1 MASPALTHFL
11 PRFGVAAAM
20 AGVLG
25 LSGCQTWNAQ
35 DSLPP
40 TSGVQP
46 LKGLAQNVSVRR
58 NAMGMPLIESN
69 TFHDALFSLGYV
81 HASDR
86 INQMVTLRLLAQG
99 RLAEMAGASMLD
111 ADRYMRAVNLKKSAG
126 ELYKASSPR
135 LKRFFEVYARGVNA
149 YLFRYADKLPG
160 DLAASGY
167 KPEYWKPEDSALIF
181 ALLNFSQSANLP
193 EEIQSLVLAQTVT
206 SDKLAWLTPSAPDEN
221 LPLAEA
227 DKLQGLKLNGQ
238 IPGLSELS
246 NASQQLSTLNL
257 LGATSANNWA
267 IAPQRSRSGKSL
279 LASDA
284 HGPLMAPS
292 LWSFVQ
298 IRAPKYQAAGVTIA
312 GLPMVLGGFNGKVAW
327 SMTSVLG
334 DNQDLFLEKIRRQG
348 SSLTYEVNGKWQP
361 LGVRNETYFV
371 KGQRPIREA
380 VYETRHGALLNSAQ
394 AAAQGSGFGLA
405 LQTPSFTDDK
415 SLDAFFDLTRAQ
427 TVERAS
433 DASREIRAITTNLV
447 FADASNIGWQVT
459 GRFPN
464 RREGEG
470 LLPSPGWE
478 GRYDWDGYADPMLH
492 PYDQDPA
499 QGWLGTANQRVIPDG
514 YGMQLSKSWAAPERG
529 ERLAELAGGSKHD
542 SRSVIAMQYDQT
554 TTFAAKLKKVF
565 EAPGMKQPLK
575 QAIDAL
581 PEAERSKAREAFTR
595 LMAFD
600 GKLSP
605 TSADAALYELFL
617 QESMKQ
623 IFLDELGPPSS
634 PAWKA
639 FVANG
644 DTSYAAQADH
654 LLGREDSPFWDDVRT
669 PQKED
674 KAQILARSLAA
685 AISAGDSQLGGDHRA
700 WQWGKMHSYQW
711 SNAIGQTVRGPL
723 AAGGDHTTLNTAAFA
738 WGQDFATTRAPSMRF
753 IVDFGQAEPL
763 MGQNGTGQSGN
774 PLSPNYLNGIDAWL
788 KGQYIGLPMQPQ
800 NFDRVYGKTRL
811 TLTPGK

>member
-11 PRFGVAAAM
+11 PRFGVAAAV

-35 DSLPP
+35 DTLPP

-99 RLAEMAGASMLD
+99 RLAEMSGASMLD

-160 DLAASGY
+160 DLASSGY

-193 EEIQSLVLAQTVT
+193 EEISSLVLAQTVT
-206 SDKLAWLTPSAPDEN
+206 TDKLAWLTPSAPDEN

-238 IPGLSELS
+238 IPGLTELS
-246 NASQQLSTLNL
+246 GASQQLSALNL
-257 LGATSANNWA
+257 LGTTSSNNWA

-284 HGPLMAPS
+284 HGPLAAPS

-298 IRAPKYQAAGVTIA
+298 IRAPKYQAAGVTVA
-312 GLPMVLGGFNGKVAW
+312 GLPLVLGGFNGKVAW

-433 DASREIRAITTNLV
+433 DASREIRAIALNLV

-499 QGWLGTANQRVIPDG
+499 QGWLGTANQRVIPHG
-514 YGMQLSKSWAAPERG
+514 YGMQLSNSWAAPERG
-529 ERLAELAGGSKHD
+529 ERLAELAGSGKHD

-565 EAPGMKQPLK
+565 EAPGMKQTLK

-581 PEAERSKAREAFTR
+581 PEADRSKAREAFTR

-605 TSADAALYELFL
+605 TSADAAIYELFL

-623 IFLDELGPPSS
+623 IFLDELGPESS

-639 FVANG
+639 FIANG
-644 DTSYAAQADH
+644 DLSYAAQADH
-654 LLGREDSPFWDDVRT
+654 LLGREDSPFWDDIRT

-674 KAQILARSLAA
+674 KAVILARSFAA
-685 AISAGDSQLGGDHRA
+685 AISAGESQLGGDHRA
-700 WQWGKMHSYQW
+700 WQWGKLHSYAW
-711 SNAIGQTVRGPL
+711 KNSNGQTVRGPL

-738 WGQDFATTRAPSMRF
+738 WGQDFTTTRAPSMRF
-753 IVDFGQAEPL
+753 IVDFGQTEPL

-774 PLSPNYLNGIDAWL
+774 PVSPNYLNGIDAWL

>member
-11 PRFGVAAAM
+11 PRFGVAAAVT
-20 AGVLG
+20 GVLS

-35 DSLPP
+35 DTLPP

-69 TFHDALFSLGYV
+69 SFHDALFTLGYV

-99 RLAEMAGASMLD
+99 RLAEMSGASMLD
-111 ADRYMRAVNLKKSAG
+111 ADRYMRAVNLKKSAD

-167 KPEYWKPEDSALIF
+167 KPEYWKPEDSALMF

-193 EEIQSLVLAQTVT
+193 EEIASLVLAQTVS

-238 IPGLSELS
+238 IPGLTELS
-246 NASQQLSTLNL
+246 NASQQLAAVNL
-257 LGATSANNWA
+257 LGASTSNNWA
-267 IAPQRSRSGKSL
+267 IAPQRSRSGKSI
-279 LASDA
+279 LASDS
-284 HGPLMAPS
+284 HGPLAAPS
-292 LWSFVQ
+292 LWTFVQ
-298 IRAPKYQAAGVTIA
+298 IRAPKYQAAGVTVA

-327 SMTSVLG
+327 SATSVLG

-348 SSLTYEVNGKWQP
+348 NSLTYEVNGKWQP

-394 AAAQGSGFGLA
+394 AIQGNGFGLA

-427 TVERAS
+427 NVERAS
-433 DASREIRAITTNLV
+433 DASREIRAIALNMV

-492 PYDQDPA
+492 PYDQDPT
-499 QGWLGTANQRVIPDG
+499 QGWLGTANQRVIPHG
-514 YGMQLSKSWAAPERG
+514 YGMQLSNSWAAPERG
-529 ERLAELAGGSKHD
+529 ERLAELANSGKQDG
-542 SRSVIAMQYDQT
+542 RSVIAMQYDQT
-554 TTFAAKLKKVF
+554 TTFAAKLKKMF

-581 PEAERSKAREAFTR
+581 PEADRSKAREAFTR

-600 GKLSP
+600 GKLNP
-605 TSADAALYELFL
+605 TSADAAIYELFL

-623 IFLDELGPPSS
+623 IFLDELGPESS

-644 DTSYAAQADH
+644 DLSYAAQADH
-654 LLGREDSPFWDDVRT
+654 LLGREDSPFWDDLRT

-674 KAQILARSLAA
+674 KAVILARSLAA
-685 AISAGDSQLGGDHRA
+685 AINAGDSQLGGDRKA
-700 WQWGKMHSYQW
+700 WQWGKLHSYTW
-711 SNAIGQTVRGPL
+711 KNANDQTVRGPL

-738 WGQDFATTRAPSMRF
+738 WGKDFNTTRAPSMRF
-753 IVDFGQAEPL
+753 IVDFSQAEPL

-774 PLSPNYLNGIDAWL
+774 PASPNYLNGIDAWL

>member
-11 PRFGVAAAM
+11 PRFGVAAAVT
-20 AGVLG
+20 GVLS

-35 DSLPP
+35 DTLPP

-69 TFHDALFSLGYV
+69 SFHDALFTLGYV

-99 RLAEMAGASMLD
+99 RLAEMSGASMLD
-111 ADRYMRAVNLKKSAG
+111 ADRYMRAVNLKKSAD

-160 DLAASGY
+160 DLASSGY
-167 KPEYWKPEDSALIF
+167 KPEYWKPEDSALMF

-193 EEIQSLVLAQTVT
+193 EEISSLVLAQTVT

-238 IPGLSELS
+238 IPGLTELS
-246 NASQQLSTLNL
+246 NASQQLAAVNL
-257 LGATSANNWA
+257 LGASTSNNWA
-267 IAPQRSRSGKSL
+267 IAPQRSRSGKSI

-284 HGPLMAPS
+284 HGPLAAPS
-292 LWSFVQ
+292 LWTFVQ
-298 IRAPKYQAAGVTIA
+298 IRAPKYQAAGVTVA

-327 SMTSVLG
+327 SATSVLG

-394 AAAQGSGFGLA
+394 AAAQGNGFGLA

-427 TVERAS
+427 NVERAS
-433 DASREIRAITTNLV
+433 DASREIRAIALNMV

-492 PYDQDPA
+492 PYDQDPT
-499 QGWLGTANQRVIPDG
+499 QGWLGTANQRVIPHG
-514 YGMQLSKSWAAPERG
+514 YGMQLSNSWAAPERG
-529 ERLAELAGGSKHD
+529 ERLAELAGSGKQD
-542 SRSVIAMQYDQT
+542 GRSVIAMQYDQT
-554 TTFAAKLKKVF
+554 TTFAAKLKKMF

-581 PEAERSKAREAFTR
+581 PEADRSKAREAFTR

-605 TSADAALYELFL
+605 TSADAAIYELFL

-623 IFLDELGPPSS
+623 IFLDELGPESS

-639 FVANG
+639 FIANG
-644 DTSYAAQADH
+644 DLSYAAQADH
-654 LLGREDSPFWDDVRT
+654 LLGREDSPFWDDIRT

-685 AISAGDSQLGGDHRA
+685 AISAGDSQLGGDRKA
-700 WQWGKMHSYQW
+700 WQWGKLHGYTW
-711 SNAIGQTVRGPL
+711 KNANGQTVRGPL

-738 WGQDFATTRAPSMRF
+738 WGQDFNTTRAPSMRF
-753 IVDFGQAEPL
+753 IVDFSQSEPL

-774 PLSPNYLNGIDAWL
+774 PASPNYLNGIDAWL
-788 KGQYIGLPMQPQ
+788 KGQYIGLPLQPQ

>member
-11 PRFGVAAAM
+11 PRFGVAAAVT
-20 AGVLG
+20 GVLS

-35 DSLPP
+35 DTVPP

-69 TFHDALFSLGYV
+69 SFHDALFTLGYV

-99 RLAEMAGASMLD
+99 RLAEMSGASMLD
-111 ADRYMRAVNLKKSAG
+111 ADRYMRAVNLKKSAD

-167 KPEYWKPEDSALIF
+167 KPEYWKPEDSALMF

-193 EEIQSLVLAQTVT
+193 EEIASLVLAQTVS

-238 IPGLSELS
+238 IPGLTELS
-246 NASQQLSTLNL
+246 NASQQLAAVNL
-257 LGATSANNWA
+257 LGASTSNNWA
-267 IAPQRSRSGKSL
+267 IAPQRSRSGKSI
-279 LASDA
+279 LASDS
-284 HGPLMAPS
+284 HGPLAAPS
-292 LWSFVQ
+292 LWTFVQ
-298 IRAPKYQAAGVTIA
+298 IRAPKYQAAGVTVA

-327 SMTSVLG
+327 SATSVLG

-348 SSLTYEVNGKWQP
+348 NSLTYEVNGKWQP

-394 AAAQGSGFGLA
+394 AIQGNGFGLA

-427 TVERAS
+427 NVERAS
-433 DASREIRAITTNLV
+433 DASREIRAIALNMV

-492 PYDQDPA
+492 PYDQDPT
-499 QGWLGTANQRVIPDG
+499 QGWLGTANQRVIPHG
-514 YGMQLSKSWAAPERG
+514 YGMQLSNSWAAPERG
-529 ERLAELAGGSKHD
+529 ERLAELANSGKQDG
-542 SRSVIAMQYDQT
+542 RSVIAMQYDQT
-554 TTFAAKLKKVF
+554 TTFAAKLKKMF

-581 PEAERSKAREAFTR
+581 PEADRSKAREAFTR

-600 GKLSP
+600 GKLNP
-605 TSADAALYELFL
+605 TSADAAIYELFL

-623 IFLDELGPPSS
+623 IFLDELGPESS

-644 DTSYAAQADH
+644 DLSYAAQADH
-654 LLGREDSPFWDDVRT
+654 LLGREDSPFWDDLRT

-674 KAQILARSLAA
+674 KAVILARSLAA
-685 AISAGDSQLGGDHRA
+685 AINAGDSQLGGDRKA
-700 WQWGKMHSYQW
+700 WQWGKLHSYTW
-711 SNAIGQTVRGPL
+711 KNANGQTVRGPL

-738 WGQDFATTRAPSMRF
+738 WGQDFSTTRAPSMRF
-753 IVDFGQAEPL
+753 IVDFSQSEPL

-774 PLSPNYLNGIDAWL
+774 PASPNYLNGIDAWL

>member
-11 PRFGVAAAM
+11 PRFGVAAAV

-35 DSLPP
+35 DTLPP

-69 TFHDALFSLGYV
+69 SFHDALFTLGYV

-99 RLAEMAGASMLD
+99 RLAEMSGASMLD

-160 DLAASGY
+160 DLASSGY

-193 EEIQSLVLAQTVT
+193 EEISSLVLAQTVT

-246 NASQQLSTLNL
+246 NASQQLSALNL
-257 LGATSANNWA
+257 LGTTSSNNWA

-279 LASDA
+279 LASDS
-284 HGPLMAPS
+284 HGPLAAPS
-292 LWSFVQ
+292 LWTFVQ
-298 IRAPKYQAAGVTIA
+298 IRAPKYQAAGVTVA

-327 SMTSVLG
+327 SATSVLG

-348 SSLTYEVNGKWQP
+348 NSLTYEVNGKWQP

-394 AAAQGSGFGLA
+394 AAAQGNGFGLA

-427 TVERAS
+427 NVERAS
-433 DASREIRAITTNLV
+433 DASREIRAIALNMV

-499 QGWLGTANQRVIPDG
+499 QGWLGTANQRVIPHG
-514 YGMQLSKSWAAPERG
+514 YGMQLSNSWAAPERG
-529 ERLAELAGGSKHD
+529 ERLAELAGSGKHD
-542 SRSVIAMQYDQT
+542 GRSVIAMQYDQT
-554 TTFAAKLKKVF
+554 TTFAAKLKKMF

-581 PEAERSKAREAFTR
+581 PEAERNKAREAFTR

-605 TSADAALYELFL
+605 TSADAAIYELFL

-623 IFLDELGPPSS
+623 IFLDELGPESS

-639 FVANG
+639 FIANG
-644 DTSYAAQADH
+644 DLSYAAQADH
-654 LLGREDSPFWDDVRT
+654 LLGREDSPFWDDIRT

-674 KAQILARSLAA
+674 KAVILARSLAA
-685 AISAGDSQLGGDHRA
+685 AISAGDGQLGGDHRA
-700 WQWGKMHSYQW
+700 WQWGKLHSYAW
-711 SNAIGQTVRGPL
+711 KNANGQTVRGPL

-738 WGQDFATTRAPSMRF
+738 WGQDFTTTRAPSMRF

-774 PLSPNYLNGIDAWL
+774 PVSPNYLNGVDAWL

>member
-1 MASPALTHFL
+1 MS
-11 PRFGVAAAM
+11 
-20 AGVLG
+20 

-35 DSLPP
+35 DTLPP

-69 TFHDALFSLGYV
+69 SFHDALFTLGYV

-99 RLAEMAGASMLD
+99 RLAEMSGASMLD
-111 ADRYMRAVNLKKSAG
+111 ADRYMRAVNLKKSAD

-160 DLAASGY
+160 DLASSGY

-193 EEIQSLVLAQTVT
+193 EEIASLVLAQTVT
-206 SDKLAWLTPSAPDEN
+206 TDKLAWLTPSAPDEN

-246 NASQQLSTLNL
+246 NASQQLAAVNPLGTST
-257 LGATSANNWA
+257 SNNWA
-267 IAPQRSRSGKSL
+267 IAPQRSRNGKSI
-279 LASDA
+279 LASDS
-284 HGPLMAPS
+284 HGPLTAPS
-292 LWSFVQ
+292 LWTFVQ

-327 SMTSVLG
+327 SATSVLG

-394 AAAQGSGFGLA
+394 AAAQGNGFGLA

-427 TVERAS
+427 NVERAS
-433 DASREIRAITTNLV
+433 DASREIRAIALNMV

-492 PYDQDPA
+492 PYDQDPS
-499 QGWLGTANQRVIPDG
+499 QGWLGTANQRVIPHG
-514 YGMQLSKSWAAPERG
+514 YGMQLSNSWAAPERG
-529 ERLAELAGGSKHD
+529 ERLAELAGSGKQD
-542 SRSVIAMQYDQT
+542 GRSVIAMQYDQT
-554 TTFAAKLKKVF
+554 TTFAAKLKKMF

-581 PEAERSKAREAFTR
+581 PEADRSKAREAFSR

-605 TSADAALYELFL
+605 TSADAAIYELFL

-623 IFLDELGPPSS
+623 IFLDELGPESS

-639 FVANG
+639 FIANG
-644 DTSYAAQADH
+644 DLSYAAQADH
-654 LLGREDSPFWDDVRT
+654 LLGREDSPFWDDIRT

-674 KAQILARSLAA
+674 KAVILARSLAA
-685 AISAGDSQLGGDHRA
+685 AISAGDSQLGGDHKA
-700 WQWGKMHSYQW
+700 WQWGKLHGYTW
-711 SNAIGQTVRGPL
+711 KNASGQTVRGPL

-738 WGQDFATTRAPSMRF
+738 WGKDFNTTRAPSMRF
-753 IVDFGQAEPL
+753 IVDFSQTEPL

-774 PLSPNYLNGIDAWL
+774 PASPNYLNGIDAWL

>member
-11 PRFGVAAAM
+11 PRFGVAAAV

-69 TFHDALFSLGYV
+69 SFHDALFSLGYV

-99 RLAEMAGASMLD
+99 RLAEMSGASMLD

-206 SDKLAWLTPSAPDEN
+206 TDKLAWLSPSAPDEN
-221 LPLAEA
+221 LPVAEA

-238 IPGLSELS
+238 IPGLTELS
-246 NASQQLSTLNL
+246 SASQQLSALNL
-257 LGATSANNWA
+257 LGTPTANNWA

-284 HGPLMAPS
+284 HGPLAAPS

-298 IRAPKYQAAGVTIA
+298 IRAPKYQAAGVTVA

-394 AAAQGSGFGLA
+394 AAAQGNGFGLA

-415 SLDAFFDLTRAQ
+415 TLDAFFDLTRAQ
-427 TVERAS
+427 NVERAS
-433 DASREIRAITTNLV
+433 DASREIRAITLNLV

-470 LLPSPGWE
+470 LLPSPGWD

-529 ERLAELAGGSKHD
+529 ERLAEMAGSGKHD
-542 SRSVIAMQYDQT
+542 SRSVIAVQYDQT

-605 TSADAALYELFL
+605 TSADAAIYELFL
-617 QESMKQ
+617 QQSMKQ
-623 IFLDELGPPSS
+623 IFLDELGPESS
-634 PAWKA
+634 QAWKA

-644 DTSYAAQADH
+644 DLSYAAQADH
-654 LLGREDSPFWDDVRT
+654 LLGREDSPFWDDLRT

-674 KAQILARSLAA
+674 KSVILARSLAA
-685 AISAGDSQLGGDHRA
+685 AITAGDSQLGGDHRA
-700 WQWGKMHSYQW
+700 WQWGKLHSYAW
-711 SNAIGQTVRGPL
+711 KNSNGQTVRGPL
-723 AAGGDHTTLNTAAFA
+723 AAGGDHTTLNNSAFA
-738 WGQDFATTRAPSMRF
+738 WGQDFVTTRAPSMRF
-753 IVDFGQAEPL
+753 IVDFGQSEPL
-763 MGQNGTGQSGN
+763 MAQNGTGQSGN

-800 NFDRVYGKTRL
+800 NFDRVYGKARL